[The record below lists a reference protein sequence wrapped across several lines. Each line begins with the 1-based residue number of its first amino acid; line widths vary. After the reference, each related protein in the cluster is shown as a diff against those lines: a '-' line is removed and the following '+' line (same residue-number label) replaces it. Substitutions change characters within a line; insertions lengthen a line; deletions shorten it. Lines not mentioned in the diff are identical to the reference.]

1 MFMPTLEELELLR
14 AAWRGEFK
22 ELAKRMREGTDLSPV
37 LRDLIADILEGKLK
51 NPKHRPKRGMDTF
64 ENHVR
69 LGEEVRRLEREGLP
83 TKAAVAD
90 VAEKERCSGARFE
103 RV

>member
-37 LRDLIADILEGKLK
+37 LRDLIADILEGKREQPEAP
-51 NPKHRPKRGMDTF
+51 PKARYGY
-64 ENHVR
+64 VR
-69 LGEEVRRLEREGLP
+69 ELREARRR
-83 TKAAVAD
+83 K
-90 VAEKERCSGARFE
+90 
-103 RV
+103 